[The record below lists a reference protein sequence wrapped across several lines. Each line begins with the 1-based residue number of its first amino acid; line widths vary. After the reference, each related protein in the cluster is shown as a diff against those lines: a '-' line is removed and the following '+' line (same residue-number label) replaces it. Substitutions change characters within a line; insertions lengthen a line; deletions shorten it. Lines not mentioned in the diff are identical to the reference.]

1 MSLFQPYIEA
11 LTMLKVIIALV
22 RNLGTFEADVKSV
35 VNEVRDNPD
44 ALSKLKGAIGALR
57 QLADDLEKAIA
68 A

>member
-1 MSLFQPYIEA
+1 
-11 LTMLKVIIALV
+11 MLKVIIALV